1 MWAKRFALPLLLF
14 LGASAQKPN
23 VKTTRFENLP
33 KNMFYFE
40 DASAVLYHDSAQAN
54 VYLSE
59 DEGKN
64 WSKVKGVPD
73 GHALVLVQ
81 HPFNNRMAFILGD
94 KVTHWRTMDRGR
106 MWQSFEMPHPIAFVP
121 APLSFHS
128 DEKNSE
134 WIMMQVCTHT
144 NDSNVLHSLAL
155 APTLALTL
163 ALTLAPKV
171 RECKKSAWGWSET
184 CFGSTY
190 YTLDAFSSGAK
201 LLTRNSFK
209 CIFAHSSSIRTISSG
224 SHKKIGFAPKRPPS
238 QVFCVAFDKN
248 AADGSTNARS
258 SRLFTSSDWFDK
270 ETELIDFGLGQRAS
284 RGVTAIGIMSKF
296 MVAALRDPSGKSHEL
311 QLQVT
316 LDGYTWHKAQFPH
329 ASSSKL
335 LENAYTIVESTS
347 HSLAVDV
354 LLHSD
359 AAVGTLFV
367 SNSNG
372 TFFVE
377 SLVDTNRNRAGF
389 VDFEDLVG
397 VEGVGIANYVKNAPA
412 VEGHKA
418 AKQSP
423 APWVADVW
431 AGRTWDPLDP
441 PDDSDCR
448 SGSRET
454 CALHL
459 YSVSTP
465 HNIGKVFSSP
475 APGLVLGVGSV
486 GTHLRPYEECDTYM
500 SRDAGL
506 TWKRVQKGA
515 HMYEVGDQGAVTVL
529 VDDEE
534 YTKQVKY
541 SWDEGNTWQTVDLGV
556 EIRARVLTTVPDS
569 TSLTFILLGS
579 LSREDAKGPGG
590 RYVAIHLDFEPAK
603 VRKCESDDFEK
614 WYARTLKGKECLMGH
629 KQWYKRRKENAKC
642 YVGDKFNEAPEH
654 EENCPC
660 EDEDYECPIVSDY
673 NYIRQNNQC
682 VAAGPEPIP
691 VDVCK
696 SNSPGEKYL
705 GSSGYR
711 LIPGNTCDRDKGI
724 KKDEKI
730 QKDCSE
736 AQKPPGEVSHQV
748 KFFKRPIV
756 GNWHFQKAGTIL
768 VQLDDGT
775 VHQSSN
781 EGYSWTQLV
790 NGEYIIAVY
799 MHLYADDRAYLIT
812 NKDKLYYT
820 TDTAQQWLA
829 LDLPAPPNQFGL
841 GLLSFHPLQSDW
853 LIYTG
858 QTNCGSDKTNCH
870 VEAYYT
876 LNHGRTW
883 TSIEKYVKTCTWART
898 ANLRIDQHLILCESY
913 RDKKGNQ
920 LSFANNP
927 LEFIEGSEY
936 FKNKRKMFDN
946 VVGFA
951 KFSEYLLVAEVKGQ
965 SNALDLQVSLD
976 GRSFAMGKFPPGM
989 SVDNHAYTVLES
1001 STDSVF
1007 LHVTMSDKRG
1017 AEWGNV
1023 LKSNSNGTYYGLS
1036 LEAVN
1041 RNAQG
1046 YVDFEKLVGLDG
1058 IAVMNIVANTK
1069 EVEHTGKKKLQ
1080 TRISHNDGGTW
1091 KKLVPPPKDS
1101 LGQNYECSGT
1111 NCALHIHGY
1120 TERYD
1125 ARAKYSSPSAIGL
1138 MMGVGSVSEHLAP
1151 YKDSDTF
1158 LSRDGG
1164 FTWEE
1169 VHKDAHLF
1177 SFGDSGSVIVIVND
1191 EEPTDHVLYTT
1202 NEGTSWREYKFSDER
1217 LRIRSIVTKP
1227 TETSRKF
1234 VLLGHKS
1241 ADRDTWVAIQLD
1253 FSAITSRQCLL
1264 NPDDPNKD
1272 DFELWSPSEE
1282 REERCLFGRQVQYH
1296 RRLRDRD
1303 CYVGDQPKIEQ
1314 RIVKNCA
1321 CMKFDFEC
1329 EFNYVRNSAGDC
1341 VLTPGAEPL
1350 PNDDTCPGDASVW
1363 YERTAYRKI
1372 PHSSCEGGDRKD
1384 RGPEHPCPGIG
1395 SHGYLFWGFVVMI
1408 PIIFAGLVG
1417 LHFKKH
1423 GFATGAI
1430 RLPDNTGR
1438 QSWDDGGI
1446 VSTLAS
1452 IPVAIVAVSRGVWAR
1467 VSTLLPGRRGPRYPT
1482 RGGYRTV
1489 AVDEDAQVLRFED
1502 DD

>member
-40 DASAVLYHDSAQAN
+40 DAVLYHDSAQAN

-81 HPFNNRMAFILGD
+81 HPFNNRMVSAFILGD

-155 APTLALTL
+155 APTL

-248 AADGSTNARS
+248 AADGSTNACGQSVYFIYGSNGIPDRVCGQ
-258 SRLFTSSDWFDK
+258 RQ

-316 LDGYTWHKAQFPH
+316 LDGHTWHKAQFPH

-534 YTKQVKY
+534 YTKQ
-541 SWDEGNTWQTVDLGV
+541 TVDLGV

-614 WYARTLKGKECLMGH
+614 WYNGFERLSAEFQLMGGGA
-629 KQWYKRRKENAKC
+629 RSNGTRGERKTQNVTSETSSTRLRSTRKT
-642 YVGDKFNEAPEH
+642 APVKMKIM
-654 EENCPC
+654 NGG
-660 EDEDYECPIVSDY
+660 PIVSDY

-696 SNSPGEKYL
+696 SNSRGEKYL

-858 QTNCGSDKTNCH
+858 QTDCGSDKSNCH

-951 KFSEYLLVAEVKGQ
+951 KFSEYLLVAEVSQGAIQRVGSPGFARRTQFCDGKIPPWDVGGQ
-965 SNALDLQVSLD
+965 PCMRA
-976 GRSFAMGKFPPGM
+976 GSFVYHLLTH
-989 SVDNHAYTVLES
+989 SQAYTVLES

-1058 IAVMNIVANTK
+1058 I
-1069 EVEHTGKKKLQ
+1069 
-1080 TRISHNDGGTW
+1080 
-1091 KKLVPPPKDS
+1091 
-1101 LGQNYECSGT
+1101 

-1227 TETSRKF
+1227 TETS
-1234 VLLGHKS
+1234 
-1241 ADRDTWVAIQLD
+1241 
-1253 FSAITSRQCLL
+1253 LL

-1282 REERCLFGRQVQYH
+1282 REERCLFGRQVCGEYVLSCGH
-1296 RRLRDRD
+1296 LFLRRFNIIDD
-1303 CYVGDQPKIEQ
+1303 CG
-1314 RIVKNCA
+1314 IVIVMSVTNPRLSSA
-1321 CMKFDFEC
+1321 F